1 MENDEQQENIENEN
15 DESQEEGGSFE
26 EDEEEPENIGESIIK
41 YNPLDFQMEKII
53 LILKE
58 LQLLKK
64 ENICPKC
71 NNSMHLTNN
80 KNFKDKICWRRT
92 KKGNNSHD
100 IKINIRNGS
109 IFSLMKC
116 DLRILYFIIF
126 NNFTKNNSVNAT
138 FRNCKEFCKDLKLE
152 TISRKY
158 IGKIFNIIRHKIME
172 NTHSYWNNNYMG
184 MVPGVDGKSRI
195 EIDESKLITFD
206 NNIRWMFGLVDRNKY
221 DIRLFFVNNN
231 RVKETLLPIII
242 KNVYTYQNI
251 LNNNEGKNAEYLATR
266 IYSDCLQTYQKEDFN
281 QKGYILYKVNHS
293 VWFSTGKKFHINT
306 IEGV

>member
-80 KNFKDKICWRRT
+80 KNFKDKICRRHT

-100 IKINIRNGS
+100 IKINIRNES

-126 NNFTKNNSVNAT
+126 NNFTKNNSVNST

-184 MVPGVDGKSRI
+184 MESGVDGKSRI

-231 RVKETLLPIII
+231 RVKETLLLIII
-242 KNVYTYQNI
+242 KNVYIYQNI

-266 IYSDCLQTYQKEDFN
+266 IY
-281 QKGYILYKVNHS
+281 
-293 VWFSTGKKFHINT
+293 
-306 IEGV
+306 